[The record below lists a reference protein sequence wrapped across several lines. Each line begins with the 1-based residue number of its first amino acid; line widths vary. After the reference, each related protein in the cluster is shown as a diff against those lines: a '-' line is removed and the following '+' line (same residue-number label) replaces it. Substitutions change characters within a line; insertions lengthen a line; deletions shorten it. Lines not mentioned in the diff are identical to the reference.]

1 MPSWITQIS
10 PQINLVWRGRWK
22 AGDIE
27 PARVLYDH
35 ELVVITEGRC
45 TIRVGEREHELTAG
59 DFLIV
64 PPETL
69 HVTTAGE
76 GGVYRWCV
84 HFDWV
89 PTRRKVLRPYYC
101 FYPRKPVASRIV
113 TAPAFVPPSAFRG
126 SWQTEG
132 VIPGLLETLFH
143 RWQTGEPLAQATCR
157 GTLIEL
163 LTHLTWPRQDSSND
177 DVRKDARRGRERTRE
192 DRARQLAHSVKDL
205 LDCDEMPPF
214 AGMVEQL
221 RRGGR
226 GRRAATKTEGSI
238 QARLASL
245 GFSYPH
251 LCRLFRLTFGVTPV
265 EYRTARRLEYAKTL
279 LRTRKF
285 TVAEVAA
292 AAGFE
297 DAGYFA
303 RKFRQQNGVTP
314 STFG

>member
-10 PQINLVWRGRWK
+10 PQINLVWRGRWR

-35 ELVVITEGRC
+35 ELVAVTEGSC
-45 TIRVGEREHELTAG
+45 SLRVNEQEYELNAG

-64 PPETL
+64 PPKAL
-69 HVTTAGE
+69 HVTAAGP

-84 HFDWV
+84 HFDWL
-89 PTRRKVLRPYYC
+89 PTSRKVLHPYYC
-101 FYPRKPVASRIV
+101 FYPRKPVTSRIV
-113 TAPAFVPPSAFRG
+113 STPDFVPRSAFHG
-126 SWQTEG
+126 SWETNG
-132 VIPGLLETLFH
+132 AVPGLLETLFH
-143 RWQTGEPLAQATCR
+143 RWQTGEALAQAACR
-157 GTLIEL
+157 GTLLEL
-163 LTHLTWPRQDSSND
+163 LTHLTWPHGGNLKGRN
-177 DVRKDARRGRERTRE
+177 RKQPGGDHARN
-192 DRARQLAHSVKDL
+192 LAHAVKDL
-205 LDCDEMPPF
+205 LDGDEVPPF
-214 AGMVEQL
+214 AGVVEQ
-221 RRGGR
+221 RRS
-226 GRRAATKTEGSI
+226 GRRTITKSEGSI

-285 TVAEVAA
+285 TVAEVAVA
-292 AAGFE
+292 SGFE

-314 STFG
+314 SEFC